1 MTTSKPKMLY
11 LVWKLCWR
19 ALQGIVRGSAS
30 YDCKVAKEVG
40 VEHASS
46 YE

>member
-1 MTTSKPKMLY
+1 M
-11 LVWKLCWR
+11 
-19 ALQGIVRGSAS
+19 VRGSAS

-40 VEHASS
+40 IEHASS